1 MEILRIIFPLLIT
14 CVAVI
19 YVIYLAK
26 KNRELNAE
34 ENEENEAVDKEAVDK
49 EEKDDGSDNYMAEGM
64 SIGMCLGI
72 AWSMVLG
79 DGNIAIGL
87 SVGMMLGMAI
97 GMSIKK

>member
-1 MEILRIIFPLLIT
+1 MEILRIIFPLLTT
-14 CVAVI
+14 CLAVV

-34 ENEENEAVDKEAVDK
+34 ENEVVDK

-72 AWSMVLG
+72 AWSMALG
-79 DGNIAIGL
+79 DGNISIGI
-87 SVGMMLGMAI
+87 SVGMMIGMAI

>member
-34 ENEENEAVDKEAVDK
+34 ENEAVDK
-49 EEKDDGSDNYMAEGM
+49 EEKDDGSDNYIIEGM

-79 DGNIAIGL
+79 DGNISIGI
-87 SVGMMLGMAI
+87 SVGMMIGMAI